1 MRAVAKAFDKAF
13 LCQAARDANAA
24 SFLQTIWS
32 AKADAQPHV
41 TTSSELPALPPIF
54 LDVETTVARINR
66 EIAQLDEDGT
76 LSTDD
81 AGRKDKKRL
90 RTERFNDQARE
101 KAASNPIVVDAA
113 NRCCTVPKGAAV
125 ERGSDGELACYHCR
139 INQAQQKQKL
149 SNMIHA
155 GGQNTFEKIEEQDK
169 LAQLEKAAEAEA
181 KAARAVAAKEKKEK
195 VAEEKAAFEAAL
207 KACVL
212 EMKACLRLRGAR
224 NRDEKIRRLTAVLA
238 DAAGAAKDVPGAH
251 SQQKKEL
258 AKAKEELAKLEKEVA
273 DEAKAE
279 AAAER
284 PRMPRRS
291 ATRRGWPSCRRRR
304 RRGRVRRPSGRSVCW
319 RWRRRAMR
327 RRRRRWPGSRRRC
340 SRRPR
345 RRRSRQRLRP
355 RRSAVFFKKVRCCQ
369 ALLACHSLVHLH
381 TSLHKAAPEQ
391 RSAAVPCALLAI
403 PGRPRLPGAS
413 AATVRAPRRARCA
426 AHAPD
431 AASAAAGQSG
441 HIACCQQRIASTKVV
456 AECGRWACGARAA
469 DGLVDQPH
477 RAEPSELPPG
487 FPHRP
492 DDCERRAFRGGGG
505 AGPLASA

>member
-1 MRAVAKAFDKAF
+1 
-13 LCQAARDANAA
+13 
-24 SFLQTIWS
+24 
-32 AKADAQPHV
+32 
-41 TTSSELPALPPIF
+41 
-54 LDVETTVARINR
+54 VARINR

-279 AAAER
+279 AAAEAKDAKAER
-284 PRMPRRS
+284 D
-291 ATRRGWPSCRRRR
+291 A
-304 RRGRVRRPSGRSVCW
+304 
-319 RWRRRAMR
+319 A
-327 RRRRRWPGSRRRC
+327 
-340 SRRPR
+340 
-345 RRRSRQRLRP
+345 RL
-355 RRSAVFFKKVRCCQ
+355 AKLQ
-369 ALLACHSLVHLH
+369 AAQ
-381 TSLHKAAPEQ
+381 AA
-391 RSAAVPCALLAI
+391 R
-403 PGRPRLPGAS
+403 
-413 AATVRAPRRARCA
+413 
-426 AHAPD
+426 
-431 AASAAAGQSG
+431 ASAAAKWTKRLLAVAKKGD
-441 HIACCQQRIASTKVV
+441 AAAAAEVARIQKAMLAAAK
-456 AECGRWACGARAA
+456 AEAEQAA
-469 DGLVDQPH
+469 LE
-477 RAEPSELPPG
+477 A
-487 FPHRP
+487 
-492 DDCERRAFRGGGG
+492 A
-505 AGPLASA
+505 A